1 MRSSSRLYWLYMK
14 TMLSKLLPLFAF
26 EFKEGALEAD
36 TQHSGKLKE
45 KDKIYLT

>member
-1 MRSSSRLYWLYMK
+1 MGSTRRLYWLYMK

-36 TQHSGKLKE
+36 TQHSRKLKE

>member
-1 MRSSSRLYWLYMK
+1 MHSR
-14 TMLSKLLPLFAF
+14 LLPLSTF

-36 TQHSGKLKE
+36 TQHSWELKE